1 MYYICVLKLI
11 HNNDM
16 KTFKIDGTI
25 THFEVE
31 TKQSKGGKD
40 YDTGY
45 FLLADEDGAV
55 FKFDVW
61 GKLASRFGDELVVMD
76 VVSVEFGI
84 DVRDWNGKYFTNL
97 KAQGIVM
104 NGARSGG
111 AKKAAVKESVTA
123 SSMAAAATDGLPL
136 SGFEKGSF
144 IDDDGSEELPF

>member
-1 MYYICVLKLI
+1 
-11 HNNDM
+11 M

-45 FLLADEDGAV
+45 FLLADEDGSV
-55 FKFDVW
+55 LKFDVW

-104 NGARSGG
+104 NGVRSGG
-111 AKKAAVKESVTA
+111 AKKAAAKGSFAVKESVTA
-123 SSMAAAATDGLPL
+123 SSMAATATDGLPL

-144 IDDDGSEELPF
+144 IDDGGGDQLPF